1 MVELVIAGRK
11 GLASRGSF
19 LPRNCWLTRPSTSES
34 AIGFTC
40 MWHAPVDSAP
50 TAGGSQPRWR
60 PAAER
65 APWRCHASSDA

>member
-50 TAGGSQPRWR
+50 TAWGS
-60 PAAER
+60 
-65 APWRCHASSDA
+65 